1 VDSQGKDTLYAS
13 LEEDAFFMDWAPGS
27 HRFLVAAVH
36 EQPDSPDTVYVPYI
50 CAPGADPVR
59 LTSQP
64 SAYPAYWA
72 GGMRVLFF
80 ADGLRLW
87 KPGEEELLI
96 DDGLSANA
104 FDFTLLFPV

>member
-1 VDSQGKDTLYAS
+1 
-13 LEEDAFFMDWAPGS
+13 M
-27 HRFLVAAVH
+27 
-36 EQPDSPDTVYVPYI
+36 PYI